1 MKQFIHDWIHL
12 TQGEMF
18 IKYWHLWL
26 FMVLSALL
34 ISIVGV
40 RWHDDIFNQHSKT
53 LQERVDAQ
61 KSKDLRDKLKQWE
74 RHIEPLLIKRGDS
87 VESILRYK
95 KLYFSDDDVRK

>member
-40 RWHDDIFNQHSKT
+40 WWHDDIFNQH
-53 LQERVDAQ
+53 
-61 KSKDLRDKLKQWE
+61 
-74 RHIEPLLIKRGDS
+74 
-87 VESILRYK
+87 
-95 KLYFSDDDVRK
+95 